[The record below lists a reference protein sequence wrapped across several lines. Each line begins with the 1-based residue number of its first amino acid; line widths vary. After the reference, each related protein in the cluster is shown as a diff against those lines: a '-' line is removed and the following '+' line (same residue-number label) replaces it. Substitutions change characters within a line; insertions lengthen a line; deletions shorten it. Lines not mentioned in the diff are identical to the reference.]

1 MDSLPLN
8 PTDLAI
14 LVVLLLSAVFAFVRG
29 FVHEM
34 LAIGSWIGAA
44 LATLYGFPH
53 AQPLA
58 RQHIGSPLL
67 ADMAAGMAIFLVVL
81 VALSIATRLVCSR
94 VRDSSLGPLDRSLGL
109 LFGVA
114 RGGVLVSIAWL
125 MLLWVMPREDH
136 PDWITEARGL
146 PLVEKG
152 GTLIAGL
159 IPDELGGRAARA
171 AQMKAPAPGDPS
183 DTERYQLLLS
193 PSPSPS
199 TSPKETGEG
208 GVAPS
213 DKPGYKG
220 IERDAMQRLIET
232 ATQDSS
238 SKEEVGR

>member
-8 PTDLAI
+8 PMDLAI
-14 LVVLLLSAVFAFVRG
+14 IVILLLSAVFAFVRG
-29 FVHEM
+29 FVHEL
-34 LAIGSWIGAA
+34 LAIGSWVGAA

-58 RQHIGSPLL
+58 RAQIASPLL
-67 ADMAAGMAIFLVVL
+67 ADMAAGVAIFLVVL
-81 VALSIATRLVCSR
+81 VVLSIATRLLCSR

-109 LFGVA
+109 LFGVL
-114 RGGVLVSIAWL
+114 RGGVLVCIAWL

-171 AQMKAPAPGDPS
+171 AQVETPETIDA
-183 DTERYQLLLS
+183 ERYQLLLS
-193 PSPSPS
+193 PG
-199 TSPKETGEG
+199 TKDAGGE
-208 GVAPS
+208 ATAQS

-220 IERDAMQRLIET
+220 KERDAMQQLIEA

-238 SKEEVGR
+238 SAGEAGR